1 MISVAFFEDP
11 APYGSIIVHVTVP
24 PMTVVD
30 KFNDFVNGVHLHQI
44 IFFSQFPMEKVHCNV
59 AATSYREIDAVL
71 WQVAV
76 ADGKAERVLEELKHL
91 ESLERRGR
99 AQEPKFLL
107 DSEKKKRLM
116 ETLGAAGL
124 AQVSDIQNAESLA
137 EAAQTTVDL
146 GMSTNAS
153 SHQ

>member
-1 MISVAFFEDP
+1 M
-11 APYGSIIVHVTVP
+11 
-24 PMTVVD
+24 
-30 KFNDFVNGVHLHQI
+30 Q
-44 IFFSQFPMEKVHCNV
+44 C

-124 AQVSDIQNAESLA
+124 AQVSDIQNSESLA